1 MGKLYLIPCKHDIEA
16 SLEIAQKYDAHFEYN
31 DFYNPDTLDD
41 ENAVSELISFYKS
54 LPRDRSH
61 DSLHGVFLDIAIHSS
76 DRLIRQVSDQRIR
89 KSMDIASELGIESVI
104 FHTNLIPHF
113 KNSSYVSGWVEKNA
127 EYWRNLAMEYPA
139 LNIYIE
145 NMFDDEPDALIRL
158 MEKVSD
164 VANVKACLDYAHA
177 NVFGHRSAQWLALLP
192 YVAHIHI
199 NDNDGI
205 SDSHMPL
212 GAGIIDYKPLDHA
225 IRYAHATPTVLIE
238 TSRPQDQLQSIEYL
252 KKNGIYPFEKG
263 GTANA

>member
-1 MGKLYLIPCKHDIEA
+1 MEKLYLIPNKHDIEA
-16 SLEIAQKYDAHFEYN
+16 SLEIAQKYNACFEYN
-31 DFYNPDTLDD
+31 DFYTPDVLDD
-41 ENAVSELISFYKS
+41 ENTVSQLITFYKS

-61 DSLHGVFLDIAIHSS
+61 DSLHGVFLDIAVHSS

-89 KSMDIASELGIESVI
+89 KSMNIAGELGIKSVI
-104 FHTNLIPHF
+104 FHTNLIPNF
-113 KNSSYVSGWVEKNA
+113 KNPSYVAGWVEKNA

-158 MEKVSD
+158 MEKLSD

-177 NVFGHRSAQWLALLP
+177 NVFGTRPDRWLDLLP

-212 GAGIIDYKPLDHA
+212 GDGIIDYKPLDRA
-225 IRYAHATPTVLIE
+225 IRCAHATPTVLIE
-238 TSRPQDQLQSIEYL
+238 TGRPRDQLQSIEYL
-252 KKNGIYPFEKG
+252 KKNGLYPFEKG
-263 GTANA
+263 GTADA